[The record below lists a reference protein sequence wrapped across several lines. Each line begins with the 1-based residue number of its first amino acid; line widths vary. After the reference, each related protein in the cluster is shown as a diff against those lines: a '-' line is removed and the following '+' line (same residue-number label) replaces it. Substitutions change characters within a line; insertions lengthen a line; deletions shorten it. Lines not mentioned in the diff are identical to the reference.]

1 MPWRNRRIVYLLLGN
16 GNGAERERVS
26 VMSGI
31 SNISRPCYHEAWDNH
46 VAALDEAHKK
56 DVAESSMIP

>member
-1 MPWRNRRIVYLLLGN
+1 M
-16 GNGAERERVS
+16 GAERERVS
-26 VMSGI
+26 VMSDI
-31 SNISRPCYHEAWDNH
+31 FNMPRFCYHEAWDNH